1 MNRPNVVNIHATCV
15 VLARA
20 APTFGARHD
29 AGVLIMGKSGAGK
42 SDLALRLIER
52 GAILVADDRTDL
64 LLTGGSLIA
73 RAPANLRGLMEV
85 RGVGIVAVPCAPK
98 TRVSLAVTLDG
109 TRASR
114 LPEPDV
120 ITNRR
125 SAPLGRSLIAAAAFE
140 LRPRRLRRRCGAR
153 QTRPPS
159 ASGRGLS
166 RPA

>member
-1 MNRPNVVNIHATCV
+1 MNGPSVVNIHATCV

-85 RGVGIVAVPCAPK
+85 RGVGIVAVPSAPK

-109 TRASR
+109 SRAR
-114 LPEPDV
+114 LPEREHFKAPWDLS
-120 ITNRR
+120 RPLPLLR
-125 SAPLGRSLIAAAAFE
+125 LAAFDPSAPAKILLAVAAFE
-140 LRPRRLRRRCGAR
+140 RNLFRESVGAR
-153 QTRPPS
+153 ST
-159 ASGRGLS
+159 
-166 RPA
+166 